1 MIPPEI
7 FLVLFHHQTSH
18 KFLIQRG
25 TYISLITRSSFSSL
39 IYIFR
44 IQSHW
49 LTDAGVRLYDDIL
62 NQLCEDV
69 KDVPISVIDSKQFL
83 YDVINGLQNA
93 RVRRD
98 EDSTNSFIQQL
109 VIKFFIAYDRSQ
121 IESK

>member
-1 MIPPEI
+1 M
-7 FLVLFHHQTSH
+7 
-18 KFLIQRG
+18 
-25 TYISLITRSSFSSL
+25 
-39 IYIFR
+39 
-44 IQSHW
+44 
-49 LTDAGVRLYDDIL
+49 YDDIL

-121 IESK
+121 IESKYQILSDTFSLKLFR